1 MSCPKFNLLIS
12 TKNKSMNGRE
22 MLTEE
27 DFSLDELV
35 ARMKKPEMGCIVA
48 FLGIVRRDDEIKGL
62 KVESDEGA
70 LKELEALCEEA
81 KEKFGVLDIQ
91 ILHRKGFLSVGENI
105 VAILV
110 GASHRKEAFKA
121 CEFLIDELRKRI
133 PIREIEVK

>member
-1 MSCPKFNLLIS
+1 
-12 TKNKSMNGRE
+12 

-62 KVESDEGA
+62 NVESDEGA

-81 KEKFGVLDIQ
+81 KEKFSVLDIQ

-121 CEFLIDELRKRI
+121 CEFLIDELKRRV
-133 PIREIEVK
+133 PIWKEDVK

>member
-1 MSCPKFNLLIS
+1 MSSVTNIKAE
-12 TKNKSMNGRE
+12 GER

-62 KVESDEGA
+62 KVESYEET

-81 KEKFGVLDIQ
+81 KEKFGVIDIQ

-105 VAILV
+105 VVILV

>member
-81 KEKFGVLDIQ
+81 KERFGVLDIQ

-121 CEFLIDELRKRI
+121 CEFLINELRKRI

>member
-1 MSCPKFNLLIS
+1 MCEWCNEH
-12 TKNKSMNGRE
+12 KSGRGK

-35 ARMKKPEMGCIVA
+35 AKMKKPEMGCIVA

-62 KVESDEGA
+62 KVESDEKA
-70 LKELEALCEEA
+70 LKELEVLCEEA
-81 KEKFGVLDIQ
+81 KEKFGVVDIQ

>member
-1 MSCPKFNLLIS
+1 
-12 TKNKSMNGRE
+12 

-62 KVESDEGA
+62 NVESDEGA
-70 LKELEALCEEA
+70 LKELEVLCEEA

-91 ILHRKGFLSVGENI
+91 ILHRRGFLSVGENI

-121 CEFLIDELRKRI
+121 CEFLIDELKRRV
-133 PIREIEVK
+133 PIWKEDVK

>member
-1 MSCPKFNLLIS
+1 
-12 TKNKSMNGRE
+12 

-62 KVESDEGA
+62 KVVSDETA

-81 KEKFGVLDIQ
+81 KEKFGVVDIQ

-121 CEFLIDELRKRI
+121 CEFLIDELKRRV
-133 PIREIEVK
+133 PIWKEDVK

>member
-1 MSCPKFNLLIS
+1 VSGVTNIKA
-12 TKNKSMNGRE
+12 GGER

-48 FLGIVRRDDEIKGL
+48 FLGIVRRDDEIRGL
-62 KVESDEGA
+62 KVESDEKA

-81 KEKFGVLDIQ
+81 REKFGVLDIQ

-110 GASHRKEAFKA
+110 GASHRKEAFKV

>member
-1 MSCPKFNLLIS
+1 
-12 TKNKSMNGRE
+12 

-62 KVESDEGA
+62 NVESDEGA
-70 LKELEALCEEA
+70 LKELEVLCEEA
-81 KEKFGVLDIQ
+81 KERFGVVDIQ

-121 CEFLIDELRKRI
+121 CEFLIDELKRRV
-133 PIREIEVK
+133 PIWKEDVK

>member
-1 MSCPKFNLLIS
+1 VSGVTNIKA
-12 TKNKSMNGRE
+12 GGER

-48 FLGIVRRDDEIKGL
+48 FLGIVRRDDEIRGL
-62 KVESDEGA
+62 KVESDEMA
-70 LKELEALCEEA
+70 LKELEVLCEEA
-81 KEKFGVLDIQ
+81 KDKFGVLDIQ

-121 CEFLIDELRKRI
+121 CEFLIDELKRRV
-133 PIREIEVK
+133 PIWKEDVK

>member
-1 MSCPKFNLLIS
+1 
-12 TKNKSMNGRE
+12 

-62 KVESDEGA
+62 NVESDEEA

-81 KEKFGVLDIQ
+81 KEKFGVVDIQ

-121 CEFLIDELRKRI
+121 CEFLIDELRKKGSDM
-133 PIREIEVK
+133 EGGCEVSAFRCAFSAAHYI

>member
-1 MSCPKFNLLIS
+1 
-12 TKNKSMNGRE
+12 MNGRE

-35 ARMKKPEMGCIVA
+35 ARMRKPEMGCIVA

-62 KVESDEGA
+62 NVEAYDEMA

-81 KEKFGVLDIQ
+81 KEKFGVVDIQ

-121 CEFLIDELRKRI
+121 CEFLIDELKRRV
-133 PIREIEVK
+133 PIWKEDVK

>member
-1 MSCPKFNLLIS
+1 
-12 TKNKSMNGRE
+12 

-35 ARMKKPEMGCIVA
+35 GRMKKPEMGCIVA
-48 FLGIVRRDDEIKGL
+48 FLGIVRRDDEIRGL

-81 KEKFGVLDIQ
+81 KEKFGVVDIQ
-91 ILHRKGFLSVGENI
+91 ILHRKGFLSVGEKI

-121 CEFLIDELRKRI
+121 CEFLINELRKRI

>member
-1 MSCPKFNLLIS
+1 MD
-12 TKNKSMNGRE
+12 GRKI
-22 MLTEE
+22 LTEE

-62 KVESDEGA
+62 NVESDEEA

-81 KEKFGVLDIQ
+81 KEKFGVVDIQ
-91 ILHRKGFLSVGENI
+91 ILHRKGFLSIGENI

-121 CEFLIDELRKRI
+121 CEFLINELRKRI

>member
-70 LKELEALCEEA
+70 LKELKALCEEA

>member
-1 MSCPKFNLLIS
+1 
-12 TKNKSMNGRE
+12 

-35 ARMKKPEMGCIVA
+35 ARMKEPEMGCIVA

-62 KVESDEGA
+62 NVESDEGA

-81 KEKFGVLDIQ
+81 KEKFGVVDIQ

-121 CEFLIDELRKRI
+121 CEFLIDELRERI

>member
-1 MSCPKFNLLIS
+1 MSGVTNIKA
-12 TKNKSMNGRE
+12 GGER

-62 KVESDEGA
+62 KVESDEMA
-70 LKELEALCEEA
+70 LKELEALCEET

-121 CEFLIDELRKRI
+121 CEFLINELRKRI

>member
-1 MSCPKFNLLIS
+1 
-12 TKNKSMNGRE
+12 

-35 ARMKKPEMGCIVA
+35 ARMKKPEMGCIIA

-62 KVESDEGA
+62 KVESDEMA

-121 CEFLIDELRKRI
+121 CEFLIDELKRRV
-133 PIREIEVK
+133 PIWKEDVK

>member
-70 LKELEALCEEA
+70 LKELEVLCKEA
-81 KEKFGVLDIQ
+81 KEKFGVVDIQ

>member
-1 MSCPKFNLLIS
+1 
-12 TKNKSMNGRE
+12 

-62 KVESDEGA
+62 NVDSDEEA

-81 KEKFGVLDIQ
+81 KERFGVVDIQ
-91 ILHRKGFLSVGENI
+91 ILHRKLS
-105 VAILV
+105 
-110 GASHRKEAFKA
+110 
-121 CEFLIDELRKRI
+121 LIHI
-133 PIREIEVK
+133 

>member
-1 MSCPKFNLLIS
+1 
-12 TKNKSMNGRE
+12 

-62 KVESDEGA
+62 KVESDEMA

-91 ILHRKGFLSVGENI
+91 ILHRRGFLSVGENI

-110 GASHRKEAFKA
+110 GASHRKEAFEA
-121 CEFLIDELRKRI
+121 CEFLINELRKRI
-133 PIREIEVK
+133 PIKEIEVK